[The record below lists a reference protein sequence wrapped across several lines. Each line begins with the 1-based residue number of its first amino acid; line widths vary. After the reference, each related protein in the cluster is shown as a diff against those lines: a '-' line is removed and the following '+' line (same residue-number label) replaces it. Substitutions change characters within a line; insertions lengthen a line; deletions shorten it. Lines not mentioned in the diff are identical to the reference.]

1 MSHKI
6 SGKLWLDGS
15 SRVSV
20 TIVSEPECTVKL
32 LIFPEDKAEDV
43 LDKLRRATP
52 SHAKFKRAYTE
63 WNASLPK
70 LPNDKLVLTILSTA
84 EKARQ
89 DPQQLRELEAA
100 VKRIQS
106 GAEKSRSALLR
117 RVRTKKEEAFKKA
130 AADLMDRGLTKN
142 QLFQLIRESIVEGV
156 HEQ

>member
-20 TIVSEPECTVKL
+20 TIVLEPECTVKL
-32 LIFPEDKAEDV
+32 LLYPEDKAEDV
-43 LDKLRRATP
+43 LGKLQHAAP
-52 SHAKFKRAYTE
+52 SHVDS
-63 WNASLPK
+63 N
-70 LPNDKLVLTILSTA
+70 KLVLTILSTA

-156 HEQ
+156 HEK